1 LRLLLDTHALA
12 WFLLDLP
19 RLPATAR
26 TEIIDPQNTI
36 FVSAVSAMEIASK
49 HRIGK
54 WPDAAPIAADFEAVV
69 QAERFEPLPIT
80 LTHARR
86 AGAMPGA
93 HRDPFDRILIAQAL
107 VEDLILVS
115 NETPFDNFGV
125 RRLW

>member
-1 LRLLLDTHALA
+1 
-12 WFLLDLP
+12 
-19 RLPATAR
+19 
-26 TEIIDPQNTI
+26 
-36 FVSAVSAMEIASK
+36 MEIASK